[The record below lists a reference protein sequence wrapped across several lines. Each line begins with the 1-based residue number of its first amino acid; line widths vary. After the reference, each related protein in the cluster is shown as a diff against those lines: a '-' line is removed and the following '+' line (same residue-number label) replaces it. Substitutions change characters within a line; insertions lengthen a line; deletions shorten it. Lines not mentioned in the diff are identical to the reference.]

1 MTLWDELPNKKLEE
15 LIDQLNLRALIQENG
30 MSCDCTNGG
39 SNFSGGEQQRIALI
53 RSLLESKALLLID
66 EATSALDHVNYQVV
80 ESILLSTKSTVVNIT
95 HKIHPEIA
103 KQYDA
108 ILFLKDGKL
117 AAKGTY
123 EELILQE
130 KDFQEFLQ
138 I

>member
-1 MTLWDELPNKKLEE
+1 MK
-15 LIDQLNLRALIQENG
+15 
-30 MSCDCTNGG
+30 
-39 SNFSGGEQQRIALI
+39 
-53 RSLLESKALLLID
+53 KALLLID

-130 KDFQEFLQ
+130 KDFQEFFIKKSSL
-138 I
+138 IIL